1 MYFEAVV
8 GSDFPKK
15 VVQLIN
21 EAKKSVKIIVFDWRW
36 YPSDLG
42 GVCQLFNQSIISCAR
57 RNVPVNVM
65 TNASDVIKILN
76 ENKVKAKKPESKR
89 LLHSK
94 LMIIDDEIVI
104 IGSHNYTQ
112 NAFARNQEISV
123 IIKAKNQLDRFVHY
137 FDSIWRS

>member
-1 MYFEAVV
+1 
-8 GSDFPKK
+8 
-15 VVQLIN
+15 
-21 EAKKSVKIIVFDWRW
+21 
-36 YPSDLG
+36 
-42 GVCQLFNQSIISCAR
+42 
-57 RNVPVNVM
+57 VPVNVM